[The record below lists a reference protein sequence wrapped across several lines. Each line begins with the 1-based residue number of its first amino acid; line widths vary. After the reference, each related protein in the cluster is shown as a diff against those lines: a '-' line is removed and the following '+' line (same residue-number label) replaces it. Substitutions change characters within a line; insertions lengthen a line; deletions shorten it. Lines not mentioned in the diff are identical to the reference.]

1 MPIQLEMAKCHN
13 RIKDEYWDD
22 NNEWIAEAK
31 LDGSRYLWHIE
42 NDRNYLT
49 SRRISVKTGQYV
61 EKSDCIPHLRD
72 LKLKNF
78 KSTII
83 LDGEIMVPNSWE
95 KISSSV
101 TSIVGSL
108 PERAIELQEE
118 HGYLEYHI
126 FDILFYEGEDCREY
140 SLSKRQNFF
149 KAVYY
154 ESYLFNNQYIK
165 LIESTMKDKKLYY
178 EKIVKDGGEGVVL
191 KNLNSIYG
199 KDWIKVKKEETW
211 DVVIIGYKDAKE
223 YTEKV
228 SGEKSISK
236 FYERGWIGAIEF
248 GQYKDGNLNSYGY
261 CSGMT
266 EDVRAEISNNKEKYI
281 GQTIEMKAQ
290 QRLKSGH
297 FRHPVFVRFRQ
308 DKSPEECI
316 YE

>member
-1 MPIQLEMAKCHN
+1 MPLQIEMSKCHN
-13 RIKDEYWDD
+13 RIKDEYWNDD
-22 NNEWIAEAK
+22 NDWIAETK

-49 SRRISVKTGQYV
+49 SRRISVKTGKYV
-61 EKSDCIPHLRD
+61 EKSDCMPHLRD
-72 LKLKNF
+72 LKLVYNN
-78 KSTII
+78 SGII
-83 LDGEIMVPNSWE
+83 LDGEIMAPNSWE

-118 HGYLEYHI
+118 FGYLEYHI
-126 FDILFYEGEDCREY
+126 FDILYENNIDCREY
-140 SLSKRQNFF
+140 PLHLRKNILEEFYKENYLSGNPNIR
-149 KAVYY
+149 
-154 ESYLFNNQYIK
+154 
-165 LIESTMKDKKLYY
+165 LIYHVKSDKKLFY
-178 EKIVKDGGEGVVL
+178 EQIVDDGGEGIVL

-236 FYERGWIGAIEF
+236 FYNNRWIGAIEF
-248 GQYKDGNLNSYGY
+248 GQYKDGNLKSYGY

-266 EDVRAEISNNKEKYI
+266 EDIRAELSNNKDKYI
-281 GQTIEMKAQ
+281 GQTIEIKAQ

-308 DKSPEECI
+308 DKSAKECI
-316 YE
+316 IE